1 MRAIMLMFDSLKRD
15 WIPPY
20 GGDVV
25 APNFER
31 LASHTV
37 IFDNF
42 YVGSLPCM
50 PARRELHTG
59 RYNFFHNGWGPL
71 EPFDDSMPQILRENG
86 VHTHLVSDHHH
97 YWREGGANYH
107 GRYSTYENI
116 RGQEGDRW
124 KGKVGAPLINTTM
137 ADALPEFFK
146 AMFVQDGVNRSYMA
160 TEETHC
166 QTLTF
171 DAGLGFIEM
180 NLNADKWFLQ
190 LECFDPHEPFY
201 TFEQYQKMYPT
212 EYEGRH
218 VDWPMPGTCDQ
229 PEAYVAYVQAQYKA
243 LVSMIDKNLGRLLD
257 MIDKNN
263 LWEDTMLIVNTDHG
277 LLLGEHEWWSKGTMP
292 AYNEIANIPFF
303 IWDPRQKKMGE
314 RRQSLAQNIDVPA
327 TLLDFF
333 ALPVPPDMQG
343 KPLTPVLADD
353 TAIHDTILFGY
364 HGGMTNITD
373 GETLYMRAPC
383 KYENAPLFAYTL
395 APARMGDR
403 MGVKDLKGATLAQ
416 PFNFT
421 KGLQTL
427 KLDASSHG
435 SPFGNMFRFG
445 NRLYDLKND
454 PKEREPLDNPAL
466 ELKMIN
472 EMIEK
477 MRETDAPKEQYER
490 LGLHPGMTSED
501 ILVAREAHARSLED
515 ACIEG
520 IAFTKEAQSVFL
532 ALHSLMHGQEI
543 EAPFRAYVQ
552 KKGIQ
557 CVTPKDIDTYVMDT
571 LPLAQAGGMLMML
584 RLAARLD

>member
-1 MRAIMLMFDSLKRD
+1 VKAIMLLFDSLKKD
-15 WIPPY
+15 WLPSY
-20 GGDVV
+20 GGDII

-31 LASHTV
+31 LAKHTV
-37 IFDNF
+37 AFDNF

-86 VHTHLVSDHHH
+86 IHTHLVSDHHH

-124 KGKVGAPLINTTM
+124 KGEVGAPLVNTTM
-137 ADALPEFFK
+137 ADSLPDFFK
-146 AMFVQDGVNRSYMA
+146 AMFVQDGVNRKHMA
-160 TEETHC
+160 TEESHC

-171 DAGLGFIEM
+171 DAGLDFIQT

-201 TFEQYQKMYPT
+201 TFEQYKRMYPT
-212 EYEGRH
+212 KYEGRH
-218 VDWPMPGTCDQ
+218 VDWPMPGSCNQAED
-229 PEAYVAYVQAQYKA
+229 YVAYVQNQYKA

-257 MIDKNN
+257 MMDENS
-263 LWEDTMLIVNTDHG
+263 LWDDTMLIVNTDHG
-277 LLLGEHEWWSKGTMP
+277 LLLGEHEWWSKGAMP

-314 RRQSLAQNIDVPA
+314 RREALAQNIDVPA

-333 ALPVPPDMQG
+333 GLPVPPDMQG
-343 KPLTPVLADD
+343 KPLTPVLTDD
-353 TAIHDTILFGY
+353 TSIHNTILFGY

-383 KYENAPLFAYTL
+383 TYENTPLFAYTL

-403 MGVKDLKGATLAQ
+403 MSVKDLKDAVLA
-416 PFNFT
+416 PAFKFT

-445 NRLYDLKND
+445 NRLYNLKTD
-454 PKEREPLDNPAL
+454 PKERKPLDNPAL

-472 EMIEK
+472 GMVQM
-477 MRETDAPKEQYER
+477 MRETDAPEEQYER
-490 LGLHPGMTSED
+490 LGLREGMTEQD
-501 ILVAREAHARSLED
+501 ILKSREAREKALDA

-520 IAFTKEAQSVFL
+520 IECTKEAQSVFL
-532 ALHSLMHGQEI
+532 ALHSLMHGADI
-543 EAPFRAYVQ
+543 EKPFREFMKAE
-552 KKGIQ
+552 GIA
-557 CVTPKDIDTYVMDT
+557 CVTPNDIYTYVIKT
-571 LPLAQAGGMLMML
+571 LPKAQAGGMLMML
-584 RLAARLD
+584 RLAARLN